1 MRHIVMYPPSSPF
14 NVLELLALIIDSCTV
29 KSCHNLA
36 LTSKLQHDV
45 IEDQYKCR
53 IERELLAWFPHR
65 ELIHFWAG
73 LDESSVVVGGLVALN
88 VIFAIAGINCLD
100 IFMPKN
106 NEPSWET
113 FLTSLGW
120 NHVFSDSAYSRCGGS
135 FVTQW
140 WSKPRGVSFILV

>member
-1 MRHIVMYPPSSPF
+1 M
-14 NVLELLALIIDSCTV
+14 
-29 KSCHNLA
+29 
-36 LTSKLQHDV
+36 
-45 IEDQYKCR
+45 
-53 IERELLAWFPHR
+53 
-65 ELIHFWAG
+65 
-73 LDESSVVVGGLVALN
+73 VVGGLVALN

-100 IFMPKN
+100 IFMLKN